1 MMTEETEMAFTTTD
15 LTPDQLT
22 AQLQA
27 AGLTPSDISNL
38 MSLLTPGA
46 DGLIPT
52 ETATTA
58 GAIPEEPMV
67 IDCKC
72 STSLRRVAVTLC

>member
-1 MMTEETEMAFTTTD
+1 MAFTTTD

-27 AGLTPSDISNL
+27 AGLTPTDISHL

-58 GAIPEEPMV
+58 GAMPEVLAADGDRPQV
-67 IDCKC
+67 LDITA
-72 STSLRRVAVTLC
+72 SGTSP